1 MMGYVSGAVLATLF
15 LAFLLALVARAR
27 KERFWASIAKD
38 LAELLAGDVF
48 FYIYSDGGLAKLQ
61 RWQDGLRATGVTAD
75 RKVLEREVFFL
86 FYYSAVCAV
95 ARRAPGRA
103 LRREFIEA
111 ADGQML
117 EFVSSTVGGSPEQV
131 WRDYCD
137 RIADFRLAEQRAL
150 SEDRRWRSPA
160 VAFGCAAV
168 AGFPILGRGRLPL
181 EKMSDKEFGEAK
193 AVTSPLIGML
203 AEEFLKI
210 AIDVEGQL
218 PLVVNAIPTMR
229 RNMAMSRAGTIPRL
243 ILG

>member
-1 MMGYVSGAVLATLF
+1 MLPLVLAGVLF
-15 LAFLLALVARAR
+15 LAVVFALVVRAR
-27 KERFWASIAKD
+27 KARFWASIAND

-61 RWQDGLRATGVTAD
+61 RWQDGLQATGVTAD
-75 RKVLEREVFFL
+75 RKVVEREVFFL
-86 FYYSAVCAV
+86 FHYSAVCTV

-131 WRDYCD
+131 RREYCA
-137 RIADFRLAEQRAL
+137 RVVDFRLAEQRAL
-150 SEDRRWRSPA
+150 SEDRKWRTPA

-181 EKMSDKEFGEAK
+181 EKMTDKEFGEAK
-193 AVTSPLIGML
+193 AVTDPLIGML
-203 AEEFLKI
+203 AEEFMKI

-218 PLVVNAIPTMR
+218 PLVVNAIPTMQ
-229 RNMAMSRAGTIPRL
+229 RNVAMSKAGTIPKL